1 MKTFRV
7 YKPALEVL
15 RAAPH
20 WIGVVK
26 QIARLALQ
34 PPLVMPA
41 TEK

>member
-7 YKPALEVL
+7 YKPVLEVL
-15 RAAPH
+15 RAAPR

-26 QIARLALQ
+26 QIVRLAMQ

-41 TEK
+41 TGK